1 MTIQSALDDAESLGP
16 KAPGHLIT
24 SGDWNTLV
32 GVLVEYGNALLAL
45 RTEVD
50 AAETAIAGLATRVD
64 ALDTRVDGVEA
75 DVQAIDVETA
85 ELRKQ
90 FLIKASTTSET
101 VLVGQAA
108 EIVFKATAL
117 DGSALAAPFPWLD
130 VFASWGR
137 LSAAPGFNV
146 RENAEENAL
155 AIQFNA
161 QGEARVRLRSHFTRG
176 IPLQQETA
184 FQNAMQAQTA
194 SGQTVMQ
201 VLGAS
206 SSPQEPAAKAAF
218 KVLHGSYDA
227 SPGVQLYADQ
237 YVKQYAGSRYGAA
250 FALGE
255 WETYRATVMAFAKPD
270 PTATT
275 ADPTRGVATVQVT
288 FREWIS
294 NWSDDYV
301 HTLDLDLLEWN
312 GYFAQNLNRPDL
324 LPHAA
329 QQMQLR
335 APGGGLKFKR
345 SINAFEKSVDL
356 INPAG
361 DAKAQ
366 QQKVLLKGAA
376 QAQQAS
382 AFDDGLAAKSY
393 AQQALAT
400 ESVGQ
405 MARAAHATATDAA
418 STKQAVLLLEG
429 RVKAAET
436 AGKEISAGL
445 KNIGDGVNKINV
457 GEVADLGNRLNSI
470 TLSLD
475 QLRQRLPG

>member
-1 MTIQSALDDAESLGP
+1 MTIASARADAQSLGP
-16 KAPGHLIT
+16 KAAGHLIT

-32 GVLVEYGNALLAL
+32 GVLVEYGDALLAL
-45 RTEVD
+45 RGEVD
-50 AAETAIAGLATRVD
+50 AAEAAITELTTRVD
-64 ALDTRVDGVEA
+64 ALDLRVDGVES
-75 DVQAIDVETA
+75 DVQAIDTQTA

-90 FLIKASTTSET
+90 FLLKASTTSET
-101 VLVGQAA
+101 VLVGQTA

-137 LSAAPGFNV
+137 LSGAPGFNV
-146 RENAEENAL
+146 LENAEENAL

-176 IPLQQETA
+176 IPLVQETA
-184 FQNAMQAQTA
+184 FQTAMQAQTA
-194 SGQTVMQ
+194 SGQTVLQ

-206 SSPQEPAAKAAF
+206 ASPQDPAAKAAF
-218 KVLHGSYDA
+218 KVMHASYDA
-227 SPGVQLYADQ
+227 SQNVQLYADS
-237 YVKQYAGSRYGAA
+237 YVKYYTGSRYGRVR
-250 FALGE
+250 LGE

-270 PTATT
+270 PSATT
-275 ADPTRGVATVQVT
+275 ADPTRGVATVQVS

-301 HTLDLDLLEWN
+301 HTLDLDLAEWN
-312 GYFAQNLNRPDL
+312 GFFAQNLNRADL
-324 LPHAA
+324 LPQAA
-329 QQMQLR
+329 QQMELK

-345 SINAFEKSVDL
+345 SVNAFEKSVDL
-356 INPAG
+356 INPGG
-361 DAKAQ
+361 DAKAA
-366 QQKVLLKGAA
+366 QQKQLLKGTA
-376 QAQQAS
+376 QAQQAY
-382 AFDDGLAAKSY
+382 AGDDALAAKGY
-393 AQQALAT
+393 ALQAQAT
-400 ESVGQ
+400 ETVSQ
-405 MARAAHATATDAA
+405 MARAAQASAGDAA

-429 RVKAAET
+429 RVKAAES

-457 GEVADLGNRLNSI
+457 GEVADLGNRLNTIS
-470 TLSLD
+470 LSLD

>member
-1 MTIQSALDDAESLGP
+1 MTIETARAAAIALGP
-16 KAPGHLIT
+16 KSPGHLIT
-24 SGDWNTLV
+24 SSDWNSLV
-32 GVLVEYGNALLAL
+32 AVLTEYGDALLAL
-45 RTEVD
+45 RGEVD
-50 AAETAIAGLATRVD
+50 AAETAIDALTTRVD
-64 ALDTRVDGVEA
+64 ALDTRVDGVESA
-75 DVQAIDVETA
+75 VQAIDVETA
-85 ELRKQ
+85 ELRRQ
-90 FLIKASTTSET
+90 FLLKASTTSET
-101 VLVGQAA
+101 VLVGQSA

-130 VFASWGR
+130 VFTSWGR

-146 RENAEENAL
+146 RDNAEENAL

-161 QGEARVRLRSHFTRG
+161 QGEARVRLRSHFARG
-176 IPLQQETA
+176 VTVQQESA

-194 SGQTVMQ
+194 SGQTVLQ
-201 VLGAS
+201 VLGAAA
-206 SSPQEPAAKAAF
+206 SPQEPAAKAAF
-218 KVLHGSYDA
+218 KVVHTSYDA
-227 SPGVQLYADQ
+227 SANVQHYADR
-237 YVKQYAGSRYGAA
+237 YVKQYAGSVYQRMPT
-250 FALGE
+250 GE

-275 ADPTRGVATVQVT
+275 ADPTRGVASVQVT

-301 HTLDLDLLEWN
+301 QTLELDLLDWN
-312 GYFAQNLNRPDL
+312 QYFVQNLNRADL

-329 QQMQLR
+329 QQMQLK

-345 SINAFEKSVDL
+345 SVLAFEKAADL

-361 DAKAQ
+361 DVKAVQ
-366 QQKVLLKGAA
+366 SKLLLKGAA
-376 QAQQAS
+376 QAQIAS
-382 AFDDGLAAKSY
+382 GGDDALAAKSY
-393 AQQALAT
+393 AQQAQAT

-405 MARAAHATATDAA
+405 MARSAQANATDAV

-429 RVKAAET
+429 RVKAAEA

-457 GEVADLGNRLNSI
+457 GEVADLGNRLNTIS
-470 TLSLD
+470 LSLD